1 MKTDST
7 QESLLR
13 TTLIAHAPQ
22 SVDIEQGW
30 QAVSQRIPA
39 LTLNQQV
46 PSKASARIIPLNGY
60 WQTQRRYTWPVLALV
75 ATLVIALLSTGSSLN
90 WFAGNT
96 SSAGKSNTAYA
107 FSDVTSPTQ
116 TMNGITVSVLKA
128 YADPQHLY
136 IEYKVHLS
144 DKLAQ
149 IYNFGFP
156 IGKIQN
162 PYAKGPGG
170 DESVCSLTPAIL
182 LKKANN
188 DTICVTVISRN
199 NKFSLQPPKDA
210 TIVNIG
216 WNISK
221 IRLIQLRRTPKAPLI
236 FDLVSG
242 HWNFQFTIPFHQ
254 QTHTPVFP
262 FSSKTLQQMSN
273 IQNP

>member
-1 MKTDST
+1 METDSA

-13 TTLIAHAPQ
+13 ATLTAHAPQ

-30 QAVSQRIPA
+30 QTVSQRIPA

-46 PSKASARIIPLNGY
+46 PLKASARIIPLNGH

-90 WFAGNT
+90 WFAGNP
-96 SSAGKSNTAYA
+96 NVAYA
-107 FSDVTSPTQ
+107 FSDVTSPSQ

-149 IYNFGFP
+149 IYTFGFP

-170 DESVCSLTPAIL
+170 DEGVCSLTPAIL
-182 LKKANN
+182 LKEANN
-188 DTICVTVISRN
+188 DTICVTVISGDN
-199 NKFSLQPPKDA
+199 EFSLQPPKDA

-242 HWNFQFTIPFHQ
+242 HWNFQFTIPFHH
-254 QTHTPVFP
+254 QTHTPIFP
-262 FSSKTLQQMSN
+262 FPQDKMLQKVSN